1 MTASKATKF
10 EFTVIC
16 NNIYT
21 LSVFESGKVRLAN
34 QNGIA
39 LSLSSIAFAT
49 NANGYAAQDA
59 LVRETARKAAAMPRK
74 AAIAFLSGALNIAA
88 SSIK

>member
-21 LSVFESGKVRLAN
+21 LSVFESGKVCLSN

-59 LVRETARKAAAMPRK
+59 LVRKTSRKAAAMPRK
-74 AAIAFLSGALNIAA
+74 AAIAFLSSELNIAA